1 MTTQAVKV
9 TAGTTS
15 AVMAVS
21 NNDSVFAGPQVQGGS
36 MLIEYAKSQNGPW
49 YSANNGAST
58 QGQSWRL
65 SDGTTSAYIRAT
77 AATQAGT
84 LAISTFSGGGGQQIV
99 VCSLPC
105 TVASSASE
113 QVLYSFRIPP
123 YILPLNFN
131 IRVNGSYDFTNA
143 ANAKTLQCR
152 INGIGGTLFFQGAD
166 WQSLLNANI
175 QATCAGGGDG
185 ISWVGYGAADT
196 DACGLG
202 TSSTIYTTLSRDY
215 ISQETEI
222 VITCTKTGSAGEAF
236 VQRGL
241 VVILY

>member
-15 AVMAVS
+15 AVYAVS

-84 LAISTFSGGGGQQIV
+84 LAISMIAAPGQIV
-99 VCSLPC
+99 LCSLPC

-131 IRVNGSYDFTNA
+131 ISVNGFADFTNA

-152 INGIGGTLFFQGAD
+152 INAIGGTLFFQGAD
-166 WQSLLNANI
+166 WQSLLNANF
-175 QATCAGGGDG
+175 QAACAGRGDG
-185 ISWVGYGAADT
+185 ISWIGYGAADT

-202 TSSTIYTTLSRDY
+202 ASSTAYTTLSRDY

-236 VQRGL
+236 VLQGL
-241 VVILY
+241 RVILY

>member
-1 MTTQAVKV
+1 MATQAVKV

-15 AVMAVS
+15 AVMAVT
-21 NNDSVFAGPQVQGGS
+21 NNDSVFVGPQVLGGT
-36 MLIEYAKSQNGPW
+36 MLLEWAASQNGPW
-49 YSANNGAST
+49 NTANSGALG

-65 SDGTTSAYIRAT
+65 SNGTTSAYVRAT

-84 LAISTFSGGGGQQIV
+84 MAISTITGPGQIV
-99 VCSLPC
+99 QCSLPC
-105 TVASSASE
+105 ASLSSTAE
-113 QVLYSFRIPP
+113 QVLFSFRIPP
-123 YILPLNFN
+123 LVLPLNFS
-131 IRVNGSYDFTNA
+131 IRVNGFYDFTNA

-152 INGIGGTLFFQGAD
+152 INGIAGTLFFQGAD

-175 QATCAGGGDG
+175 QAACAGLGDG
-185 ISWVGYGAADT
+185 VSWFGYGAGDT
-196 DACGLG
+196 DAAGLG
-202 TSSTIYTTLSRDY
+202 ASSTAYTTLSRDY